1 MEACKTILQGLQAI
15 NREFKDIDREDKAAA
30 ELGGRLCTIHPAI
43 SRWVQGKSQI
53 AASCDVQVTGQCPER
68 GHRARV
74 IRFRD
79 DWFKHNGSR
88 RWDLRFYGGAPGGQR
103 NATLAEEHL
112 SSVLSAG
119 DARLVQELQGHVF
132 NIQSWLYAFRQK
144 GKAQGI
150 LARGM
155 HVCKNLKKRVMGAET
170 TFEQLLR
177 FVGELEKTLHD
188 MQVVMQVDLTI
199 EIAKVVS
206 QQEVMMQ
213 KVSQLLARSKEGMS
227 AAENKELAEETAEIC
242 RMHVDKVLQEL
253 RSDNA
258 ELWGQVDRRLDRIE
272 SNQRNNH
279 AELQDAVHEMG
290 ENIDRQ
296 LEQIREAL
304 KSEKKQGKGCTT
316 VGRSPE
322 VSPRGVHAPLLPY
335 GWEPVT
341 SNSGKTYYKNRHTGQ
356 TQSEFPEWVRI
367 KNREARTF
375 WQKYFGNED
384 TVSWNLFKKAM
395 QKEFHFGEDDLTL
408 MQEEVDCNGDG
419 VVSQLEFNLFS
430 IATGIRGALES
441 LREKAACPGRRQPPP
456 DYTFVSRPE
465 PPTGAGAAGLLRQD
479 SIDPRTGATVE
490 AMLPQGW
497 EKKTTAE
504 GKDYYVNHTHRSTQ
518 WEAPKALNRCGA
530 CGRLRAPRNFSKN
543 ELAKVDGLCKD
554 CKRAA
559 VSPAPPPPPPNT
571 HPPTSS
577 IAFCVYCGAKH
588 TADSNF
594 CSKCGKPRGS
604 QSMVA
609 VRDQN
614 CEFTID
620 AQPRPHSTG
629 YPAAAKTRKAPVN
642 LRQSVELPLVFTSGL
657 GLCTETASPQWFPG
671 LNGGWT
677 YYLLVATTSQASC
690 LSLQWV
696 PKLGMVDGGFKGNFV
711 YPSDSAASRCG
722 GDRFL
727 LNVVWDKY
735 ACGNE
740 VNLVA
745 ESDFKSLAE
754 TARRNGRSWVVN
766 HDGSVAVC
774 VRFRANVNFLHKCTQ
789 MRVRTGAYSAY
800 THARA
805 RSRTHTHSL
814 THTGVTVAC
823 EVAVSGR
830 PCKGR
835 TSQTRQPRRSLRLL
849 LRSFT
854 PVEWDPVH

>member
-1 MEACKTILQGLQAI
+1 MEACKSVLQGLQAI

-53 AASCDVQVTGQCPER
+53 AASCDVQVTGECPER

-74 IRFRD
+74 IKFRD
-79 DWFKHNGSR
+79 DWFKYNGSR
-88 RWDLRFYGGAPGGQR
+88 RWDLRFYGGQR

-119 DARLVQELQGHVF
+119 DARLVQKLQGHVS
-132 NIQSWLYAFRQK
+132 NIHSWLYTFRQK

-155 HVCKNLKKRVMGAET
+155 HVCKNLKKRVMGEET
-170 TFEQLLR
+170 TFEQLLS
-177 FVGELEKTLHD
+177 FVAELEKTLHD
-188 MQVVMQVDLTI
+188 MQVVMQVELTI

-213 KVSQLLARSKEGMS
+213 KVSQLLARSNEGMS
-227 AAENKELAEETAEIC
+227 AAEKKELAEETAEIC

-279 AELQDAVHEMG
+279 AELRDAFQEMG

-304 KSEKKQGKGCTT
+304 KSEKKQGKACTT

-356 TQSEFPEWVRI
+356 TQSEFPEWVLI

-384 TVSWNLFKKAM
+384 TVSWNLCKKAM
-395 QKEFHFGEDDLTL
+395 QKEFQFGEDDLTL

-419 VVSQLEFNLFS
+419 VVSQLEFNIFS
-430 IATGIRGALES
+430 IATGIRGALER
-441 LREKAACPGRRQPPP
+441 LREKAACPDRRQQPP

-465 PPTGAGAAGLLRQD
+465 PPTGAGAAGLVRQD

-490 AMLPQGW
+490 AILPQGW
-497 EKKTTAE
+497 EKRTTAE

-571 HPPTSS
+571 HPPASS
-577 IAFCVYCGAKH
+577 NAFCVYCGAKH
-588 TADSNF
+588 RSDSNF

-609 VRDQN
+609 VRNQN

-629 YPAAAKTRKAPVN
+629 YPAAAKTRKAQVN
-642 LRQSVELPLVFTSGL
+642 LRQSVELPLVFSSGL
-657 GLCTETASPQWFPG
+657 GLCTKTASPQWFPG

-677 YYLLVATTSQASC
+677 YYILVATTSQASF

-711 YPSDSAASRCG
+711 YPSDSVSSRCG

-735 ACGNE
+735 ECGNE
-740 VNLVA
+740 VNLVS

-754 TARRNGRSWVVN
+754 TARRNGRSWVIN

-774 VRFRANVNFLHKCTQ
+774 VRFRACVNFLHKCTQ
-789 MRVRTGAYSAY
+789 MRVRTGAYAR
-800 THARA
+800 ARA
-805 RSRTHTHSL
+805 RSRTHSLFL

-830 PCKGR
+830 PWKGR
-835 TSQTRQPRRSLRLL
+835 TSQTRQPRRSLRLS
-849 LRSFT
+849 LRPFT
-854 PVEWDPVH
+854 PVERDPVR